1 MASPEA
7 LADGEAAGHMDVKKA
22 GNPDFT
28 GVSGL
33 LRIAPDSILVEPG
46 GGSTRNIISN
56 KINGLA
62 HRL

>member
-46 GGSTRNIISN
+46 GIEPPSASPLQSVLHT
-56 KINGLA
+56 
-62 HRL
+62 